1 MSEDES
7 GSVSGGRALE
17 IPSLVCVDAQSGPS
31 WVEVRFIGL
40 ALMRDREARE
50 GEADDD
56 ILLRLASNC
65 CSTHEWFE

>member
-1 MSEDES
+1 MSEDEG

-17 IPSLVCVDAQSGPS
+17 ISSPACVDTQSGPS

-40 ALMRDREARE
+40 ALIRDRETRE
-50 GEADDD
+50 GEADDA
-56 ILLRLASNC
+56 ILLRTASNC